1 VVADRQAPP
10 AGAGLLA
17 VLAPVVGQAMLLAQ
31 PVLVAYAALA
41 RAAMVAFVQLWRSV
55 HGG

>member
-1 VVADRQAPP
+1 MVADRQAPP